1 MPRLQTFRA
10 LAHRNYRL
18 FFFGQ
23 GLSLIGTW
31 LQQVAM
37 SWLTYRLS
45 GSALLLGFV
54 TFCQYIAVLFIA
66 PVAGVLADR
75 VDRRRALLITQ
86 SVMLA
91 QAATLALLSATGV
104 VAVWHIAALA
114 LVLGCASAFDI
125 PLRHAMI
132 ARLVDH
138 RSELPNAIALNSLL
152 INCARVVGPALA
164 GVLIAAVGE
173 ALCFGLNAL
182 SFGAVLI
189 ALAMMRWP
197 AAPAAPAAPARRGWL
212 HSWLE
217 GVRSAFGFAPIRAG
231 LLLIAAISGTIGTY
245 STLMPVFAKDV
256 FGGGARTL
264 GILLSSA
271 GTGALLSALYLAS
284 RHTTRGLDRVILVAG
299 TCASLAMLAFAHASN
314 FALALPLLVV
324 LGAGLIAAQASIQTL
339 VQTLVDDDK
348 RGRVMSLYT
357 MAFLG
362 ALPFGNLLAG
372 AIARYAGEDVA
383 FSLNAGLCLVALL
396 FFWRA
401 LPGLRAAARPVY
413 LRLGLIGNRD
423 EPKAREEPR

>member
-1 MPRLQTFRA
+1 MPTFPLFRA
-10 LAHRNYRL
+10 LSHRNFRL

-45 GSALLLGFV
+45 GSALLLGVV
-54 TFCQYIAVLFIA
+54 TFCQYIAVLLLA

-86 SVMLA
+86 SVMVT
-91 QAATLALLSATGV
+91 QALILTALTATGK
-104 VAVWHIAALA
+104 VAVWHVAALA

-132 ARLVDH
+132 ARLVADRAH
-138 RSELPNAIALNSLL
+138 LPNAIALNSLL

-164 GVLIAAVGE
+164 GILIAAVGE
-173 ALCFGLNAL
+173 AACFGLNAL
-182 SFGAVLI
+182 SFGAVLY
-189 ALAMMRWP
+189 ALTQMRWP
-197 AAPAAPAAPARRGWL
+197 AARTPAPPAGWL
-212 HSWLE
+212 ASWLE
-217 GVRSAFGFAPIRAG
+217 GAKSAFGFRPIRAA
-231 LLLIAAISGTIGTY
+231 LLLIALISSTVGTY

-256 FGGGARTL
+256 FGGDAHTL
-264 GILLSSA
+264 GMLLSAA
-271 GTGALLSALYLAS
+271 GGGALISALYLAS

-299 TCASLAMLAFAHASN
+299 AIASLAMLAFAYSTR

-362 ALPFGNLLAG
+362 MLPFGNLAAG
-372 AIARYAGEDVA
+372 AVARYAGEATA
-383 FSLNAGLCLVALL
+383 FTLNACVCLVGLL
-396 FFWRA
+396 VFWKA
-401 LPGLRAAARPVY
+401 LPGLRIAARSGPGKTASP
-413 LRLGLIGNRD
+413 GL
-423 EPKAREEPR
+423 E

>member
-1 MPRLQTFRA
+1 MARPGIFRA

-54 TFCQYIAVLFIA
+54 TFCQYIAVLLIA
-66 PVAGVLADR
+66 PTAGVLADR
-75 VDRRRALLITQ
+75 VDCRRALLITQ

-91 QAATLALLSATGV
+91 QALALALLTATGA
-104 VAVWHIAALA
+104 VAVWHVAALA
-114 LVLGCASAFDI
+114 LVLGGASAFDI

-132 ARLVDH
+132 ARLVEH

-164 GVLIAAVGE
+164 GVLIAAAGE

-182 SFGAVLI
+182 SFAAVLC
-189 ALAMMRWP
+189 ALVMMRWP
-197 AAPAAPAAPARRGWL
+197 ARPPAPPPRGWL
-212 HSWLE
+212 SSWLE
-217 GVRSAFGFAPIRAG
+217 GVHSAFGFPPIRAG
-231 LLLIAAISGTIGTY
+231 LLLIAAISGTLGTY

-264 GILLSSA
+264 GMLLSAA
-271 GTGALLSALYLAS
+271 GAGALMSALYLAS
-284 RHTTRGLDRVILVAG
+284 RRTTRGLDRVILAAG
-299 TCASLAMLAFAHASN
+299 TCAALAMLAFARVSSY
-314 FALALPLLVV
+314 ALALPLLVL
-324 LGAGLIAAQASIQTL
+324 LGGGLIAAQASIQTL
-339 VQTLVDDDK
+339 VQTMVDDDK

-372 AIARYAGEDVA
+372 AVARYAGEDFA
-383 FSLNAGLCLVALL
+383 FMLSGGACLVALIV
-396 FFWRA
+396 FWRA
-401 LPGLRAAARPVY
+401 LPSLRAAARPVY
-413 LRLGLIGNRD
+413 ERLGFIRGR
-423 EPKAREEPR
+423 KPR

>member
-1 MPRLQTFRA
+1 MPTFPIFRA
-10 LAHRNYRL
+10 LAHRNFRL

-54 TFCQYIAVLFIA
+54 TFCQYIAVLLLA

-75 VDRRRALLITQ
+75 VDRRKALLITQ
-86 SVMLA
+86 SMMLA
-91 QAATLALLSATGV
+91 QALTLTVLTATGI
-104 VAVWHIAALA
+104 VAVWHVAALA
-114 LVLGCASAFDI
+114 MVLGCASAFDI

-132 ARLVDH
+132 ARLVADRAH
-138 RSELPNAIALNSLL
+138 LPNAIALNSLL

-164 GVLIAAVGE
+164 GILIATVGE
-173 ALCFGLNAL
+173 SICFGLNTL
-182 SFGAVLI
+182 SFCAVLF
-189 ALAMMRWP
+189 ALTQMRWP
-197 AAPAAPAAPARRGWL
+197 VAHAPGPAAGWFA
-212 HSWLE
+212 SWLE
-217 GVRSAFGFAPIRAG
+217 GAKSAFGLRPIRAA
-231 LLLIAAISGTIGTY
+231 LLLIALISGTVGTY

-256 FGGGARTL
+256 FGGDAHTL
-264 GILLSSA
+264 GLLLSAA
-271 GTGALLSALYLAS
+271 GSGALLSALYLAS

-299 TCASLAMLAFAHASN
+299 TTASLSMLAFAHSARLM
-314 FALALPLLVV
+314 LALPLLVM

-362 ALPFGNLLAG
+362 TLPFGNLAAG
-372 AIARYAGEDVA
+372 AVARYAGEA
-383 FSLNAGLCLVALL
+383 TAYSLNGCICLAGLLV
-396 FFWRA
+396 FWKA
-401 LPGLRAAARPVY
+401 LPGLRLDV
-413 LRLGLIGNRD
+413 RLGPG
-423 EPKAREEPR
+423 A

>member
-1 MPRLQTFRA
+1 MPTFPLFRA
-10 LAHRNYRL
+10 LAHRNFRL

-54 TFCQYIAVLFIA
+54 TFCQYIAVLLLA

-86 SVMLA
+86 SMMLA
-91 QAATLALLSATGV
+91 QALTLTVLTATGS

-114 LVLGCASAFDI
+114 MVLGCASAFDI

-132 ARLVDH
+132 ARLVADRAH
-138 RSELPNAIALNSLL
+138 LPNAIALNSLL

-164 GVLIAAVGE
+164 GILIASVGE
-173 ALCFGLNAL
+173 SICFGLNTL
-182 SFGAVLI
+182 SFGAVLY
-189 ALAMMRWP
+189 ALTQMRWGAASAPSP
-197 AAPAAPAAPARRGWL
+197 AAGWFA
-212 HSWLE
+212 SWLE
-217 GVRSAFGFAPIRAG
+217 GAKSAFGFRPIRAA
-231 LLLIAAISGTIGTY
+231 LLLIALISGTVGTY

-256 FGGGARTL
+256 FGGDAHTL
-264 GILLSSA
+264 GALLSAA
-271 GTGALLSALYLAS
+271 GSGALLSALYLAS
-284 RHTTRGLDRVILVAG
+284 RHTTRGLDRVILIAG
-299 TCASLAMLAFAHASN
+299 TTAALSMLAFAHSTRY
-314 FALALPLLVV
+314 ALALPLLVT

-362 ALPFGNLLAG
+362 TLPFGNLTAG
-372 AIARYAGEDVA
+372 AVARYAGEATA
-383 FSLNAGLCLVALL
+383 FTLNACVCLAGLLV
-396 FFWRA
+396 FWKA
-401 LPGLRAAARPVY
+401 LPGLRIDARPGPSKK
-413 LRLGLIGNRD
+413 LD
-423 EPKAREEPR
+423 PET

>member
-1 MPRLQTFRA
+1 MPTFPLFRA
-10 LAHRNYRL
+10 LSHRNFRL

-45 GSALLLGFV
+45 GSALLLGVV
-54 TFCQYIAVLFIA
+54 TFCQYIAVLLLA

-86 SVMLA
+86 SVMLT
-91 QAATLALLSATGV
+91 QALILTALTATGK
-104 VAVWHIAALA
+104 VAVWHVAALA
-114 LVLGCASAFDI
+114 SVLGCASAFDI

-132 ARLVDH
+132 ARLVGDRAH
-138 RSELPNAIALNSLL
+138 LPNAIALNSLL
-152 INCARVVGPALA
+152 INCARVVGPALE
-164 GVLIAAVGE
+164 GILIAAVGE
-173 ALCFGLNAL
+173 ATCFGLNAL
-182 SFGAVLI
+182 SFGAVLY
-189 ALAMMRWP
+189 ALSQMRWP
-197 AAPAAPAAPARRGWL
+197 AARTPAPAAGWL
-212 HSWLE
+212 ASWLE
-217 GVRSAFGFAPIRAG
+217 GAESAFGFRPIRAA
-231 LLLIAAISGTIGTY
+231 LLLIALISSTVGTY

-256 FGGGARTL
+256 FGGDAHTL
-264 GILLSSA
+264 GMLLSAA
-271 GTGALLSALYLAS
+271 GGGALLSALYLAS

-299 TCASLAMLAFAHASN
+299 AVASLAMLAFAYSTS

-362 ALPFGNLLAG
+362 MLPFGNLAAG
-372 AIARYAGEDVA
+372 AVARYAGVA
-383 FSLNAGLCLVALL
+383 TAFTLNACLCLAGLLVFWKALL
-396 FFWRA
+396 
-401 LPGLRAAARPVY
+401 GLRIAAR
-413 LRLGLIGNRD
+413 LGSGKTV
-423 EPKAREEPR
+423 EPGT

>member
-45 GSALLLGFV
+45 GSALLLGVV

-91 QAATLALLSATGV
+91 QAATLAVLAATGV

-132 ARLVDH
+132 ARLVEH

-182 SFGAVLI
+182 SFGAVLF

-197 AAPAAPAAPARRGWL
+197 PHPPPPPTRGWL

-217 GVRSAFGFAPIRAG
+217 GLRSGFGFAPIRAG

-245 STLMPVFAKDV
+245 STLMPVFAHDV

-271 GTGALLSALYLAS
+271 GSGALLSALYLAS
-284 RHTTRGLDRVILVAG
+284 RHTTRGLDRVILIAG
-299 TCASLAMLAFAHASN
+299 ACASLAMLAFAHASS
-314 FALALPLLVV
+314 FALAMPLLFA

-383 FSLNAGLCLVALL
+383 FTLNALLCLTALL

-413 LRLGLIGNRD
+413 VRLGLIGRGKGRRD
-423 EPKAREEPR
+423 

>member
-91 QAATLALLSATGV
+91 QAATLAVLAATGV
-104 VAVWHIAALA
+104 VAVWHVAALA

-132 ARLVDH
+132 ARLVEH

-182 SFGAVLI
+182 SFGAVLV

-197 AAPAAPAAPARRGWL
+197 ARPQAPPPRGWL

-256 FGGGARTL
+256 FGGGARSL

-299 TCASLAMLAFAHASN
+299 ACAALAMLAFAHASSL
-314 FALALPLLVV
+314 ALALPLLIV

-383 FSLNAGLCLVALL
+383 FSLNAVLCLVALL
-396 FFWRA
+396 VFWRA
-401 LPGLRAAARPVY
+401 LPALRTAARPVY
-413 LRLGLIGNRD
+413 KRLGLIGDRD
-423 EPKAREEPR
+423 QAEAQEKRR

>member
-75 VDRRRALLITQ
+75 VDRRRALLFTQ

-91 QAATLALLSATGV
+91 QAATLAVLAATGV
-104 VAVWHIAALA
+104 VAVWHVAALA

-132 ARLVDH
+132 ARLVEH

-182 SFGAVLI
+182 SFGAVLV

-197 AAPAAPAAPARRGWL
+197 ASPQAPPPRGWL

-256 FGGGARTL
+256 FGGGARSL

-299 TCASLAMLAFAHASN
+299 ACAALAMLAFAHASS
-314 FALALPLLVV
+314 FALALPLLIV

-383 FSLNAGLCLVALL
+383 FSLNAVLCLVALL
-396 FFWRA
+396 IFWRA
-401 LPGLRAAARPVY
+401 LPGLRIAARPVY
-413 LRLGLIGNRD
+413 VRLGLTGD
-423 EPKAREEPR
+423 HDQMKAPEKRR

>member
-1 MPRLQTFRA
+1 MPKLQTFRA

-45 GSALLLGFV
+45 GSPLLLGFV

-104 VAVWHIAALA
+104 VAVWHVAVLA
-114 LVLGCASAFDI
+114 FVLGCASAFDI

-132 ARLVDH
+132 ARLVEH

-173 ALCFGLNAL
+173 SLCFGLNAL
-182 SFGAVLI
+182 SFAAVLT

-197 AAPAAPAAPARRGWL
+197 ASPLAPPRRGWL

-217 GVRSAFGFAPIRAG
+217 GVRSAFGFPPIRAG

-299 TCASLAMLAFAHASN
+299 ACASLAMLAFAHASS
-314 FALALPLLVV
+314 FALALPLLIV
-324 LGAGLIAAQASIQTL
+324 LGAGLIAAQASVQTL

-372 AIARYAGEDVA
+372 AIGRYAGEDVA
-383 FSLNAGLCLVALL
+383 FSLNAVLCLGALL
-396 FFWRA
+396 VFWRA

-413 LRLGLIGNRD
+413 IRLGLIVSRD
-423 EPKAREEPR
+423 EAKVREERR

>member
-1 MPRLQTFRA
+1 MPQLQTFRA
-10 LAHRNYRL
+10 LSHRNYRL

-91 QAATLALLSATGV
+91 QAATLAVLAATGV
-104 VAVWHIAALA
+104 VAVWHVAALA

-132 ARLVDH
+132 ARLVEH

-182 SFGAVLI
+182 SFGAVLV

-197 AAPAAPAAPARRGWL
+197 AAAPPPSRGWL

-284 RHTTRGLDRVILVAG
+284 RRTTRGLDRVILIAG
-299 TCASLAMLAFAHASN
+299 ACASLAMLAFAHASS
-314 FALALPLLVV
+314 FALALPLLIV

-362 ALPFGNLLAG
+362 ALPFGNLMGG

-383 FSLNAGLCLVALL
+383 FSLDAVLSLAALL

-413 LRLGLIGNRD
+413 VRLGLIGSRD
-423 EPKAREEPR
+423 RPKAHEDRR

>member
-1 MPRLQTFRA
+1 MSTFPLFRA
-10 LAHRNYRL
+10 LSHRNFRL

-45 GSALLLGFV
+45 GSALLLGVV
-54 TFCQYIAVLFIA
+54 TFCQYIAVLLLA

-91 QAATLALLSATGV
+91 QALILTGLTASGN

-132 ARLVDH
+132 AGLVGDRAH
-138 RSELPNAIALNSLL
+138 LANAIALNSLL

-164 GVLIAAVGE
+164 GLLIAAVGE
-173 ALCFGLNAL
+173 AICFGLNAL
-182 SFGAVLI
+182 SFGAVLY
-189 ALAMMRWP
+189 ALTQMRWP
-197 AAPAAPAAPARRGWL
+197 APRAATPPPGWL
-212 HSWLE
+212 ASWLE
-217 GVRSAFGFAPIRAG
+217 GAKSAFGFRPIRAA
-231 LLLIAAISGTIGTY
+231 LLLIALISGTVGTY

-256 FGGGARTL
+256 FGGDAPTL
-264 GILLSSA
+264 GVLLSAA
-271 GTGALLSALYLAS
+271 GGGALLSALYLAS

-299 TCASLAMLAFAHASN
+299 TIASLAMLAFAHSTRLV
-314 FALALPLLVV
+314 LALPLLVA

-362 ALPFGNLLAG
+362 MLPFGNLAAG
-372 AIARYAGEDVA
+372 AVARYAGEATA
-383 FSLNAGLCLVALL
+383 FTLNACVCLAGLGV
-396 FFWRA
+396 FWRA
-401 LPGLRAAARPVY
+401 LPGLRIAARMGPAK
-413 LRLGLIGNRD
+413 G
-423 EPKAREEPR
+423 

>member
-1 MPRLQTFRA
+1 MPTFPLFRA
-10 LAHRNYRL
+10 LSHRNFRL

-45 GSALLLGFV
+45 GSALLLGVV
-54 TFCQYIAVLFIA
+54 TFCQYIAVLLLA

-86 SVMLA
+86 SVMVT
-91 QAATLALLSATGV
+91 QALILTALTATGK
-104 VAVWHIAALA
+104 VAVWHVAALA

-132 ARLVDH
+132 ARLVGDRAH
-138 RSELPNAIALNSLL
+138 LPNAIALNSLL

-164 GVLIAAVGE
+164 GILIAAVGE
-173 ALCFGLNAL
+173 AACFGLNAL
-182 SFGAVLI
+182 SFGAVLY
-189 ALAMMRWP
+189 ALSQMRWP
-197 AAPAAPAAPARRGWL
+197 AARTPAPPAGWL
-212 HSWLE
+212 ASWLE
-217 GVRSAFGFAPIRAG
+217 GAKSAFGFRPIRAA
-231 LLLIAAISGTIGTY
+231 LLLIALISSTVGTY

-256 FGGGARTL
+256 FGGDAHTL
-264 GILLSSA
+264 GMLLSAA
-271 GTGALLSALYLAS
+271 GGGALLSALYLAS

-299 TCASLAMLAFAHASN
+299 AIASLAMLAFAYSTR

-362 ALPFGNLLAG
+362 MLPFGNLAAG
-372 AIARYAGEDVA
+372 AVARYAGVA
-383 FSLNAGLCLVALL
+383 TAFTLNACVCLAGLLV
-396 FFWRA
+396 FWKA
-401 LPGLRAAARPVY
+401 LPGLRIAAR
-413 LRLGLIGNRD
+413 LGPGKTVSPGL
-423 EPKAREEPR
+423 E

>member
-10 LAHRNYRL
+10 LSHRNYRL

-91 QAATLALLSATGV
+91 QAATLAVLAATGV
-104 VAVWHIAALA
+104 VAVWHVAALA

-132 ARLVDH
+132 ARLVEH

-182 SFGAVLI
+182 SFAAVLS

-197 AAPAAPAAPARRGWL
+197 ASPPPPPRHGWL

-299 TCASLAMLAFAHASN
+299 ACASLAMLAFAHASS
-314 FALALPLLVV
+314 FAFALPLLIV

-383 FSLNAGLCLVALL
+383 FTLNAVLCLAALL

-413 LRLGLIGNRD
+413 ARLGLTARRDPTDTRD
-423 EPKAREEPR
+423 EGR

>member
-1 MPRLQTFRA
+1 MPTFPLFRA
-10 LAHRNYRL
+10 LSHRNFRL

-45 GSALLLGFV
+45 GSALLLGVV
-54 TFCQYIAVLFIA
+54 TFCQYIAVLLLA
-66 PVAGVLADR
+66 PIAGVLADR
-75 VDRRRALLITQ
+75 IDRRRALLITQ

-91 QAATLALLSATGV
+91 QALTLTVLTTTGKV
-104 VAVWHIAALA
+104 EVWHVAALA

-132 ARLVDH
+132 ARLVGDRAH
-138 RSELPNAIALNSLL
+138 LPNAIALNSLL

-164 GVLIAAVGE
+164 GILIAGVDE
-173 ALCFGLNAL
+173 AACFGLNAL
-182 SFGAVLI
+182 SFAAVLY
-189 ALAMMRWP
+189 ALTQMRWP
-197 AAPAAPAAPARRGWL
+197 AARPPAPPAGWL
-212 HSWLE
+212 ASWLE
-217 GVRSAFGFAPIRAG
+217 GAKSAFGFRPIRAA
-231 LLLIAAISGTIGTY
+231 LLLIALISSTVGTY

-256 FGGGARTL
+256 FGGDAHTL
-264 GILLSSA
+264 GMLLSAA
-271 GTGALLSALYLAS
+271 GGGALLSALYLAS

-299 TCASLAMLAFAHASN
+299 AIASLAMLAFAYSTS
-314 FALALPLLVV
+314 FGLALPLLVV

-362 ALPFGNLLAG
+362 MLPFGNLAAG
-372 AIARYAGEDVA
+372 AVARYAGVA
-383 FSLNAGLCLVALL
+383 TAFTLNACLCLAGLL
-396 FFWRA
+396 VFWKA
-401 LPGLRAAARPVY
+401 LPGLRIAAR
-413 LRLGLIGNRD
+413 LGSGKTV
-423 EPKAREEPR
+423 EPGT

>member
-1 MPRLQTFRA
+1 MPTFPLFRA
-10 LAHRNYRL
+10 LSHRNFRL

-45 GSALLLGFV
+45 GSALLLGVV
-54 TFCQYIAVLFIA
+54 TFCQYIAVLLLA

-86 SVMLA
+86 SVMLT
-91 QAATLALLSATGV
+91 QALILTALTATGK

-132 ARLVDH
+132 ARLVGDRVH
-138 RSELPNAIALNSLL
+138 LPNAIALNSLL

-164 GVLIAAVGE
+164 GILIAAVGE
-173 ALCFGLNAL
+173 ATCFGLNAL
-182 SFGAVLI
+182 SFGAVLY
-189 ALAMMRWP
+189 ALSQMRWP
-197 AAPAAPAAPARRGWL
+197 AARTPAPAAGWL
-212 HSWLE
+212 ASWLE
-217 GVRSAFGFAPIRAG
+217 GAESAFGFRPIRAA
-231 LLLIAAISGTIGTY
+231 LLLIALISSTVGTY

-256 FGGGARTL
+256 FGGDAHTL
-264 GILLSSA
+264 GMLLSAA
-271 GTGALLSALYLAS
+271 GGGALLSALYLAS

-299 TCASLAMLAFAHASN
+299 AIASLAMLAFAYSTSV
-314 FALALPLLVV
+314 ALALPLLVV

-362 ALPFGNLLAG
+362 MLPFGNLAAG
-372 AIARYAGEDVA
+372 AVARYASEA
-383 FSLNAGLCLVALL
+383 TAYTLNACLCLAGLL
-396 FFWRA
+396 VFWKA
-401 LPGLRAAARPVY
+401 LPGLRIAAR
-413 LRLGLIGNRD
+413 LGSGKTV
-423 EPKAREEPR
+423 EPGT

>member
-54 TFCQYIAVLFIA
+54 TFCQYITVLFIA

-91 QAATLALLSATGV
+91 QAATLAMLAATGV
-104 VAVWHIAALA
+104 VAVWHVAALA

-132 ARLVDH
+132 ARLVEH

-173 ALCFGLNAL
+173 AFCFGLNAL
-182 SFGAVLI
+182 SFGAVLV

-197 AAPAAPAAPARRGWL
+197 ARPQAPPPRGWL

-284 RHTTRGLDRVILVAG
+284 RHTTQGLDRVILVAG
-299 TCASLAMLAFAHASN
+299 ACAALAMLAFAHASS
-314 FALALPLLVV
+314 FALALPLLIV

-383 FSLNAGLCLVALL
+383 FSLNAVLCLVALL
-396 FFWRA
+396 IFWRA
-401 LPGLRAAARPVY
+401 LPGLRTAARPVY
-413 LRLGLIGNRD
+413 KRLGLIGDRD
-423 EPKAREEPR
+423 QAEAQEKRR

>member
-91 QAATLALLSATGV
+91 QAATLAVLAATGV
-104 VAVWHIAALA
+104 VAVWHVAALA

-132 ARLVDH
+132 ARLVEH

-164 GVLIAAVGE
+164 GVLIATVGE

-182 SFGAVLI
+182 SFGAVLV

-197 AAPAAPAAPARRGWL
+197 ARPPAPPPRGLL

-284 RHTTRGLDRVILVAG
+284 RRTTRGLDRVILVAG
-299 TCASLAMLAFAHASN
+299 ACASLAMLAFAHASS
-314 FALALPLLVV
+314 FSLALPLLIV

-362 ALPFGNLLAG
+362 ALPFGNLMGG

-383 FSLNAGLCLVALL
+383 FSLNAVLCLVALL
-396 FFWRA
+396 IFWRA

-413 LRLGLIGNRD
+413 VRLGLIGGRD
-423 EPKAREEPR
+423 EPGARENRR

>member
-1 MPRLQTFRA
+1 MPTFPLFRA
-10 LAHRNYRL
+10 LSHRNFRL

-45 GSALLLGFV
+45 GSALLLGVV
-54 TFCQYIAVLFIA
+54 TFCQYIAVLLLA

-86 SVMLA
+86 SVMVT
-91 QAATLALLSATGV
+91 QALILTALTATGK
-104 VAVWHIAALA
+104 VAVWHVAALA

-132 ARLVDH
+132 ARLVGDRAH
-138 RSELPNAIALNSLL
+138 LPNAIALNSLL

-164 GVLIAAVGE
+164 GILIAAVGE
-173 ALCFGLNAL
+173 AACFGLNAL
-182 SFGAVLI
+182 SFGAVLY
-189 ALAMMRWP
+189 ALTQMRWP
-197 AAPAAPAAPARRGWL
+197 AARTPAPPAGWL
-212 HSWLE
+212 ASWLE
-217 GVRSAFGFAPIRAG
+217 GAKAAFGFRPIRAA
-231 LLLIAAISGTIGTY
+231 LLLIALISSTVGTY

-256 FGGGARTL
+256 FGGDAHTL
-264 GILLSSA
+264 GMLLSAA
-271 GTGALLSALYLAS
+271 GGGALLSALYLAS
-284 RHTTRGLDRVILVAG
+284 RHTTRGLDHVILVAG
-299 TCASLAMLAFAHASN
+299 TIASLAMLAFAYSTR

-348 RGRVMSLYT
+348 RGRVMSLYM

-362 ALPFGNLLAG
+362 MLPFGNLAAG
-372 AIARYAGEDVA
+372 AVARYAGEATA
-383 FSLNAGLCLVALL
+383 FTLNACVCLVGLL
-396 FFWRA
+396 VFWKA
-401 LPGLRAAARPVY
+401 LPGLRIAAR
-413 LRLGLIGNRD
+413 LGSGKIV
-423 EPKAREEPR
+423 EPGT

>member
-1 MPRLQTFRA
+1 
-10 LAHRNYRL
+10 
-18 FFFGQ
+18 
-23 GLSLIGTW
+23 
-31 LQQVAM
+31 
-37 SWLTYRLS
+37 
-45 GSALLLGFV
+45 
-54 TFCQYIAVLFIA
+54 
-66 PVAGVLADR
+66 
-75 VDRRRALLITQ
+75 
-86 SVMLA
+86 
-91 QAATLALLSATGV
+91 
-104 VAVWHIAALA
+104 
-114 LVLGCASAFDI
+114 
-125 PLRHAMI
+125 MI
-132 ARLVDH
+132 ARLVEH

-197 AAPAAPAAPARRGWL
+197 ARPPAPPPRGLL

-284 RHTTRGLDRVILVAG
+284 RRTTRGLDRVILVAG
-299 TCASLAMLAFAHASN
+299 ACASLAMLAFAHASS
-314 FALALPLLVV
+314 FSLALPLLIV

-362 ALPFGNLLAG
+362 ALPFGNLMGG

-383 FSLNAGLCLVALL
+383 FSLNAVLCLAALL
-396 FFWRA
+396 IFWRA

-413 LRLGLIGNRD
+413 ARLGRIGDRD
-423 EPKAREEPR
+423 EVKAREKRR

>member
-91 QAATLALLSATGV
+91 QAATLAVLSATGI
-104 VAVWHIAALA
+104 VAVWHVAALA

-132 ARLVDH
+132 ARLVEH

-182 SFGAVLI
+182 SFAAVLT

-197 AAPAAPAAPARRGWL
+197 AAHATPAPRGWL

-217 GVRSAFGFAPIRAG
+217 GVRSAFGFPPIRAG

-299 TCASLAMLAFAHASN
+299 ACASLAMLAFAHVSR
-314 FALALPLLVV
+314 FAFALPLLMV

-339 VQTLVDDDK
+339 VQTLVEDDK

-383 FSLNAGLCLVALL
+383 FTLNAALCLAALL

-413 LRLGLIGNRD
+413 ARLGLTGARD
-423 EPKAREEPR
+423 QTRSRSQER

>member
-1 MPRLQTFRA
+1 MPTFPLFRA
-10 LAHRNYRL
+10 LSHRNFRL

-45 GSALLLGFV
+45 GSALLLGVV
-54 TFCQYIAVLFIA
+54 TFCQYIAVLLLA

-75 VDRRRALLITQ
+75 IDRRRALLITQ

-91 QAATLALLSATGV
+91 QALTLTVLTAAGKV
-104 VAVWHIAALA
+104 EVWHVAALA

-132 ARLVDH
+132 ARLVGD
-138 RSELPNAIALNSLL
+138 RADLPNAIALNSLL
-152 INCARVVGPALA
+152 INCARVIGPAIA
-164 GVLIAAVGE
+164 GILIAAVGE
-173 ALCFGLNAL
+173 AICFGLNAL
-182 SFGAVLI
+182 SFGAVLY
-189 ALAMMRWP
+189 ALAKMHWP
-197 AAPAAPAAPARRGWL
+197 AARAPAPSTGWL
-212 HSWLE
+212 ASWLE
-217 GVRSAFGFAPIRAG
+217 GAKSAFGFRPIRAA
-231 LLLIAAISGTIGTY
+231 LLLIALISGTIGTY

-256 FGGGARTL
+256 FGGDAHTL
-264 GILLSSA
+264 GVLLSAA
-271 GTGALLSALYLAS
+271 GSGALLSALYLAS

-299 TCASLAMLAFAHASN
+299 TIASLAMLAFGHSTRL
-314 FALALPLLVV
+314 ALALPLLIA

-362 ALPFGNLLAG
+362 MLPFGNLTSG
-372 AIARYAGEDVA
+372 AVARYAGEASA
-383 FSLNAGLCLVALL
+383 FTLNACVCLAGLLVFA
-396 FFWRA
+396 RA
-401 LPGLRAAARPVY
+401 LPGLRIAAR
-413 LRLGLIGNRD
+413 LGRSNGVAAG
-423 EPKAREEPR
+423 P

>member
-1 MPRLQTFRA
+1 MPTFLVFRA
-10 LAHRNYRL
+10 LSHRNFRL

-45 GSALLLGFV
+45 GSALLLGVV
-54 TFCQYIAVLFIA
+54 TFCQYIAVLLLA

-86 SVMLA
+86 SVMVT
-91 QAATLALLSATGV
+91 QALILTALTATGK
-104 VAVWHIAALA
+104 VAVWHVAALA

-132 ARLVDH
+132 ARLVGDRAH
-138 RSELPNAIALNSLL
+138 LPNAIALNSLL

-164 GVLIAAVGE
+164 GILIAAVGE
-173 ALCFGLNAL
+173 AACFGLNAL
-182 SFGAVLI
+182 SFGAVLY
-189 ALAMMRWP
+189 ALTQMRWP
-197 AAPAAPAAPARRGWL
+197 VARTPAPPAGWL
-212 HSWLE
+212 ASWLE
-217 GVRSAFGFAPIRAG
+217 GAKSAFGFRPIRAA
-231 LLLIAAISGTIGTY
+231 LLLIALISSTVGTY

-256 FGGGARTL
+256 FGGDAHTL
-264 GILLSSA
+264 GMLLSAA
-271 GTGALLSALYLAS
+271 GGGALLSALYLAS

-299 TCASLAMLAFAHASN
+299 AIASLAMLAFAYSTR

-362 ALPFGNLLAG
+362 MLPFGNLAAG
-372 AIARYAGEDVA
+372 AVARYAGVA
-383 FSLNAGLCLVALL
+383 TAFTLNACVCLAGLLV
-396 FFWRA
+396 FWKA
-401 LPGLRAAARPVY
+401 LPGLRIAARLGPGKPVSP
-413 LRLGLIGNRD
+413 GL
-423 EPKAREEPR
+423 E

>member
-1 MPRLQTFRA
+1 MPTFPLFRA
-10 LAHRNYRL
+10 LSHRNFRL

-45 GSALLLGFV
+45 GSALLLGVV
-54 TFCQYIAVLFIA
+54 TFCQYIAVLLLA

-86 SVMLA
+86 SVMVT
-91 QAATLALLSATGV
+91 QALILTALTATGK
-104 VAVWHIAALA
+104 VAVWHVAALA

-132 ARLVDH
+132 ARLVADRAH
-138 RSELPNAIALNSLL
+138 LPNAIALNSLL

-164 GVLIAAVGE
+164 GILIAAVGE
-173 ALCFGLNAL
+173 AACFGLNAL
-182 SFGAVLI
+182 SFGAVLY
-189 ALAMMRWP
+189 ALTQMRWP
-197 AAPAAPAAPARRGWL
+197 AARTPAPPAGWL
-212 HSWLE
+212 ASWLE
-217 GVRSAFGFAPIRAG
+217 GAKSAFGFRPIRAA
-231 LLLIAAISGTIGTY
+231 LLLIALISSTVGTY

-256 FGGGARTL
+256 FGGDAHTL
-264 GILLSSA
+264 GMLLSAA
-271 GTGALLSALYLAS
+271 GGGALLSALYLAS

-299 TCASLAMLAFAHASN
+299 AVASLAMLAFAYSTR

-362 ALPFGNLLAG
+362 MLPFGNLAAG
-372 AIARYAGEDVA
+372 AVARYAGEATA
-383 FSLNAGLCLVALL
+383 FTLNACVCLVGLL
-396 FFWRA
+396 VFWKA
-401 LPGLRAAARPVY
+401 LPGLRTAAR
-413 LRLGLIGNRD
+413 LGPGKTASPGL
-423 EPKAREEPR
+423 E

>member
-1 MPRLQTFRA
+1 MAKSHLFRA
-10 LAHRNYRL
+10 LAHRNFRL

-23 GLSLIGTW
+23 GLSLVGTW

-54 TFCQYIAVLFIA
+54 TFCQYIAVLFLA

-75 VDRRRALLITQ
+75 IDRRRALLLTQ

-91 QAATLALLSATGV
+91 QAATLAILSATGLI
-104 VAVWHIAALA
+104 AVWHLAILAA
-114 LVLGCASAFDI
+114 VLGCASGFDI

-138 RSELPNAIALNSLL
+138 RSDLPNAIALNSLL
-152 INCARVVGPALA
+152 INCARVVGPAIA
-164 GVLIAAVGE
+164 GALIATVGE
-173 ALCFGLNAL
+173 AICFTLNAL
-182 SFGAVLI
+182 SFGAVLY
-189 ALAMMRWP
+189 ALTQMRWP
-197 AAPAAPAAPARRGWL
+197 PATSTKPKAGWWS
-212 HSWLE
+212 SWLE
-217 GVRSAFGFAPIRAG
+217 GAQSAFGFPPIRAA
-231 LLLIAAISGTIGTY
+231 LLMIATISATIGTY

-256 FGGGARTL
+256 FGGGAHTL
-264 GILLSSA
+264 GTLLSAA
-271 GTGALLSALYLAS
+271 GTGALLSALFLAS
-284 RHTTRGLDRVILVAG
+284 RHTTRGLVRLIPIAAAG
-299 TCASLAMLAFAHASN
+299 ASLAMLGFAHVSS
-314 FALALPLLVV
+314 FAWALPLLVV

-362 ALPFGNLLAG
+362 ALPFGNLAGG

-383 FSLNAGLCLVALL
+383 YSVNAVICLLALVL
-396 FFWRA
+396 FARA
-401 LPGLRAAARPVY
+401 MPGLRAAVEKGETRNLATGQ
-413 LRLGLIGNRD
+413 L
-423 EPKAREEPR
+423 PK

>member
-1 MPRLQTFRA
+1 MPTFPLFRA
-10 LAHRNYRL
+10 LSHRNFRL

-45 GSALLLGFV
+45 GSALLLGVV
-54 TFCQYIAVLFIA
+54 TFCQYIAVLLLA

-86 SVMLA
+86 SVMLT
-91 QAATLALLSATGV
+91 QALILTALTATGK
-104 VAVWHIAALA
+104 VAVWHVAALA
-114 LVLGCASAFDI
+114 SVLGCASAFDI

-132 ARLVDH
+132 ARLVGDRAH
-138 RSELPNAIALNSLL
+138 LPNAIALNSLL

-164 GVLIAAVGE
+164 GILIAAVGE
-173 ALCFGLNAL
+173 ATCFGLNAL
-182 SFGAVLI
+182 SFGAVLY
-189 ALAMMRWP
+189 ALTQMRWP
-197 AAPAAPAAPARRGWL
+197 AARPPAPPAGWL
-212 HSWLE
+212 ASWLE
-217 GVRSAFGFAPIRAG
+217 GAKSAFGFRPIRAA
-231 LLLIAAISGTIGTY
+231 LLLIALISSTVGTY

-256 FGGGARTL
+256 FGGDAHTL
-264 GILLSSA
+264 GMLLSAA
-271 GTGALLSALYLAS
+271 GGGALLSALYLAS

-299 TCASLAMLAFAHASN
+299 AIASLAMLAFAYSTS

-362 ALPFGNLLAG
+362 MLPFGNLAAG
-372 AIARYAGEDVA
+372 AVARYAGVA
-383 FSLNAGLCLVALL
+383 TAFTLNACLCLAGLL
-396 FFWRA
+396 VFWKA
-401 LPGLRAAARPVY
+401 LPGLRIAAR
-413 LRLGLIGNRD
+413 LGSGKTV
-423 EPKAREEPR
+423 EPGT

>member
-1 MPRLQTFRA
+1 MPTFPLFRA
-10 LAHRNYRL
+10 LSHRNFRL

-45 GSALLLGFV
+45 GSALLLGVV
-54 TFCQYIAVLFIA
+54 TFCQYIAVLLLA

-86 SVMLA
+86 SVMVT
-91 QAATLALLSATGV
+91 QALILTALTATGK
-104 VAVWHIAALA
+104 VAVWHVAALA

-132 ARLVDH
+132 ARLVGDRAH
-138 RSELPNAIALNSLL
+138 LPNAIALNSLL
-152 INCARVVGPALA
+152 INGARVVGPALA
-164 GVLIAAVGE
+164 GILIAAVGE
-173 ALCFGLNAL
+173 AACFGLNAL
-182 SFGAVLI
+182 SFGAVLY
-189 ALAMMRWP
+189 ALTQMRWP
-197 AAPAAPAAPARRGWL
+197 AARTPAPPAGWL
-212 HSWLE
+212 ASWLE
-217 GVRSAFGFAPIRAG
+217 GAKSAFGFRPIRAA
-231 LLLIAAISGTIGTY
+231 LLLIALISSTVGTY

-256 FGGGARTL
+256 FGGDAHTL
-264 GILLSSA
+264 GMLLSAA
-271 GTGALLSALYLAS
+271 GGGALLSALYLAS

-299 TCASLAMLAFAHASN
+299 AIASLAMLAFAYSTR

-362 ALPFGNLLAG
+362 MLPFGNLAAG
-372 AIARYAGEDVA
+372 AVARYAGEATA
-383 FSLNAGLCLVALL
+383 FTLNACVCLVGLL
-396 FFWRA
+396 VFWKA
-401 LPGLRAAARPVY
+401 LPGLRIAAR
-413 LRLGLIGNRD
+413 LGPGKTVSPGL
-423 EPKAREEPR
+423 E